1 MCGIVGYLGE
11 PDGVPIALDCLKR
24 LEYRGYDSAG
34 VCAVVDGAVDVRRSV
49 GRIANL
55 EATLCARPLAGR
67 PVIAHTRWATHGRPS
82 SENAHPHVDCGSTLA
97 VVHNGIIENHR
108 ALRAS
113 LTAEGHTFRSQTD
126 TEVIA
131 HLIEKRR
138 TNGLQSAVR
147 AAVSDLHGVFAI
159 ACIAAN
165 APDEVVAARSGSTPL
180 VIGFGDGEII
190 LASDI
195 PALLWRTR
203 QILILEDGEMATL
216 SRSGVRVERLAG
228 GMSVSRAPSR
238 VSWDADAAERGGYPH
253 FMLKETFEQPEVV
266 RNTLRDRIA
275 PGADEV
281 VLPEL
286 GLSDDELRALDRV
299 AFVACGTSWHAGLV
313 GKYLIESIARVPVE
327 VDIASEF
334 RYRAPVIDRSS
345 LAVAISQSGETADTL
360 AALRE
365 AHSRHAR
372 TLAICNVLGSSLSRE
387 AEGVLYTRAGLEI
400 GVASTKAF
408 TAQLAAVLLLAIKL
422 GRVRGTL
429 AADEARRLI
438 TALHAVP
445 DQMAQALQRQ
455 AEVRALAAQLASSE
469 HMLYLGRG
477 LHYPLAL
484 EGALK
489 LKEIS
494 YIHAEGYPAGEMK
507 HGPIALI
514 KAGLPVLAIATS
526 SPVVDKVWSNVEE
539 VKARG
544 GLAIAVVD
552 EDDLEAEE
560 RADAVLRVP
569 VADYRVQPLLVALPL
584 QLLAYHIGTLRGCD
598 VDQPR
603 NLAKSVTVE

>member
-55 EATLCARPLAGR
+55 EATLCAKPLAGR

-147 AAVSDLHGVFAI
+147 AAVSDLDGVFAI

-165 APDEVVAARSGSTPL
+165 APDEVVAVRSGSTPL

-216 SRSGVRVERLAG
+216 SRTGVRVERLAG

-238 VSWDADAAERGGYPH
+238 VSWDADAAERGGFPH
-253 FMLKETFEQPEVV
+253 FMLKETFEQPDVV

-286 GLSDDELRALDRV
+286 GMSDDELRALDRL

-334 RYRAPVIDRSS
+334 RYRAPVIDRST

-360 AALRE
+360 AARRE
-365 AHSRHAR
+365 ARARHAR
-372 TLAICNVLGSSLSRE
+372 TLAICNVVGSSLSRD

-408 TAQLAAVLLLAIKL
+408 TAQLAAVLLLALKL
-422 GRVRGTL
+422 GRARGTL
-429 AADEARRLI
+429 GADDARRLI
-438 TALHAVP
+438 AALHAVP

-514 KAGLPVLAIATS
+514 KSGLPVLAIATS

>member
-49 GRIANL
+49 GKIANL
-55 EATLCARPLAGR
+55 EATLSTRPLMGR

-82 SENAHPHVDCGSTLA
+82 NENAHPHVDCGSRLA

-113 LTAEGHTFRSQTD
+113 LTADGHTFRSQTD

-131 HLIEKRR
+131 HLIEQRR
-138 TNGLQSAVR
+138 TNGLPSAVR
-147 AAVSDLHGVFAI
+147 RAVADLHGVFAI
-159 ACIAAN
+159 ACIAAE
-165 APDEVVAARSGSTPL
+165 APDEVVAVRSGSTPL

-195 PALLWRTR
+195 PAVLWRTR
-203 QILILEDGEMATL
+203 KILILEDGEMAVLT
-216 SRSGVRVERLAG
+216 RHGVHLERLMG
-228 GMSVSRAPSR
+228 GASVSRMPAN
-238 VSWDADAAERGGYPH
+238 VSWDAEAAERGGYPH

-266 RNTLRDRIA
+266 RNTLRDRLA
-275 PGADEV
+275 PGDDEV

-286 GLSDDELRALDRV
+286 GLSDAQLQSFHRLAI
-299 AFVACGTSWHAGLV
+299 VACGTSWHAALV
-313 GKYLIESIARVPVE
+313 GKYLIETIARIPVE

-334 RYRAPVIDRSS
+334 RYRAPVVDETT

-365 AHSRHAR
+365 ARLRQSR
-372 TLAICNVLGSSLSRE
+372 TLAVCNVIGSSLSRD
-387 AEGVLYTRAGLEI
+387 ADGVLYTRAGLEI

-408 TAQLAAVLLLAIKL
+408 TAQLAAMLLLAMKL

-429 AADEARRLI
+429 SQQAARQLAD
-438 TALHAVP
+438 ALHAVP
-445 DQMAQALQRQ
+445 DQMAQALQRHD
-455 AEVRALAAQLASSE
+455 EVHALAAQLAGSE

-514 KAGLPVLAIATS
+514 RPGLPVVAIATS
-526 SPVVDKVWSNVEE
+526 SPIVDKVWSNVEE
-539 VKARG
+539 VKAREG
-544 GLAIAVVD
+544 TAIAVVD
-552 EDDLEAEE
+552 EDDRDADA

-569 VADYRVQPLLVALPL
+569 VADYRVQPLLVAVPL
-584 QLLAYHIGTLRGCD
+584 QLLAYYIGTLRGCD